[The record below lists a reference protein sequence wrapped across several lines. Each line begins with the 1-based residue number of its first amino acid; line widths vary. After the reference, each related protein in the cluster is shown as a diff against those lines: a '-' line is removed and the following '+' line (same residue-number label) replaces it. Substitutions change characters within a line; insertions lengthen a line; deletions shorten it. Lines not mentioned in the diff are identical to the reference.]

1 MVTQLWSGAVV
12 LWALWKC
19 NGEPRRQLSTEPTPE
34 SLLEHLMF
42 ARQAFLRVL
51 PIQGHEARSTCMK

>member
-12 LWALWKC
+12 LWSLWNC
-19 NGEPRRQLSTEPTPE
+19 NGEPRRQLSTESTPE
-34 SLLEHLMF
+34 SLLEHFML

-51 PIQGHEARSTCMK
+51 PIQGHKDHSTCMK